1 MVVPPIIFFIKKSP
15 FTWRLP
21 CLPVPC
27 TELHRPLPV
36 YSPQTLY
43 SLTFFVNK
51 FIKKKKKKDLICIC
65 VLRVWRYRTRP
76 NGESSWDSV
85 PSLNRWG
92 PTQSRGG
99 GDGVWDQDT
108 VMPRFTLVR
117 EEGRQT

>member
-1 MVVPPIIFFIKKSP
+1 MVVPPIIFFIKKYP

-51 FIKKKKKKDLICIC
+51 FIKKKKKRCPYLYLCFK
-65 VLRVWRYRTRP
+65 
-76 NGESSWDSV
+76 
-85 PSLNRWG
+85 
-92 PTQSRGG
+92 
-99 GDGVWDQDT
+99 GVEIQN
-108 VMPRFTLVR
+108 
-117 EEGRQT
+117 